1 MNVIFPMRLLTRYI
15 LKQLFMPFIFSLL
28 IIVFVLFTQFL
39 LRAIDRFIGKGL
51 DLGTIFEY
59 LFLNLGWI
67 AALAVP
73 MAVLVAALMTFGQ
86 FSEDNEITA
95 MRAAGISFTTI
106 VRPALLLG
114 IGIALSLILF
124 NAFIMPEMNFK
135 ARMLSGDIYRKR
147 PDMNIEPGYFMDD
160 LPDYSI
166 IIRDKEGDTLKDVR
180 IFSKGGF
187 QTQTSIHSKTG
198 TLSTI
203 DDAIILDLY
212 NGEIHELDL
221 QDYGNYRRIEFEKH
235 KISIPADDLF
245 LNRRDTTSRS
255 DREMTIQMILDKQLD
270 LAERANIVKGR
281 IGRLFLRTELD
292 SLVPP
297 TFEEAEVILNKV
309 KTEFAT
315 NTAKYTIDVIYR
327 KESDINVAIRQ
338 LRNEYNLLGS
348 YARSNNKYT
357 VELHKKF
364 SLPVACILFIM
375 TGASLG
381 VLFRKGGFTI
391 ATSLSFGFFLLYYVF
406 MIGGEDLA
414 DRTILSPAVGIWTPN
429 VVLFIIATYLMIHTV
444 REQPPLR
451 FQINFLKWFKKK
463 KDESK
468 LTDSA

>member
-1 MNVIFPMRLLTRYI
+1 
-15 LKQLFMPFIFSLL
+15 MPFIFSLL

-67 AALAVP
+67 SALAVP
-73 MAVLVAALMTFGQ
+73 MAVLVAALMAFGQ

-95 MRAAGISFTTI
+95 MRSSGISFTTI
-106 VRPALLLG
+106 VLPAITMGLL
-114 IGIALSLILF
+114 IAITLILF

-147 PDMNIEPGYFMDD
+147 PDLNIEPGYFMDD
-160 LPDYSI
+160 LPDYSM
-166 IIRDKEGDTLKDVR
+166 IIRDKEDETLKDVR
-180 IFSKGGF
+180 IFSKGINKS
-187 QTQTSIHSKTG
+187 QTSIHSKTG
-198 TLSTI
+198 ELSTI

-221 QDYGNYRRIEFEKH
+221 NDYGNYRRIEFVKH
-235 KISIPADDLF
+235 KITIPADDLF

-255 DREMTIQMILDKQLD
+255 DREMTIPMILDKRTNIND
-270 LAERANIVKGR
+270 RINIVNGR
-281 IGRLFLRTELD
+281 IGRAFLRIDMD

-297 TFEEAEVILNKV
+297 SLEASQLLIDEEIVR
-309 KTEFAT
+309 FSSDSS
-315 NTAKYTIDVIYR
+315 NTVDDIYR
-327 KESDINVAIRQ
+327 KEKDMDIVKRQ
-338 LRNEYNLLGS
+338 LRNEYNLLRS
-348 YARSNNKYT
+348 YGKSSNKYN

-364 SLPVACILFIM
+364 SLPVASILFIM

-391 ATSLSFGFFLLYYVF
+391 ATGLSFGFFLIYYIL

-414 DRTILSPAVGIWTPN
+414 DRGILSPMVGVWSPN
-429 VVLFIIATYLMIHTV
+429 VILFIIAAYLMLHTL

-451 FQINFLKWFKKK
+451 FEFNLFKRFKKK
-463 KDESK
+463 KDESPK
-468 LTDSA
+468 SN

>member
-1 MNVIFPMRLLTRYI
+1 MRLLTRYI

-67 AALAVP
+67 SALAVP
-73 MAVLVAALMTFGQ
+73 MAVLVAALMAFGQ

-95 MRAAGISFTTI
+95 MRSSGISFATI
-106 VRPALLLG
+106 ILPALTMGLL
-114 IGIALSLILF
+114 ISITLILF

-147 PDMNIEPGYFMDD
+147 PGLNIEPGYFMDD
-160 LPDYSI
+160 LPDYSM
-166 IIRDKEGDTLKDVR
+166 IIRDKENETLIDVR
-180 IFSKGGF
+180 IFSKGINKS
-187 QTQTSIHSKTG
+187 QTSIHSKTG
-198 TLSTI
+198 KLSTI

-212 NGEIHELDL
+212 DGEIHELDL
-221 QDYGNYRRIEFEKH
+221 NDYGNYRRIEFAKH
-235 KISIPADDLF
+235 KITIPADDLF

-255 DREMTIQMILDKQLD
+255 DREMTIPMILAKRSNIND
-270 LAERANIVKGR
+270 RINIVNGR
-281 IGRLFLRTELD
+281 IGRAFLRTGMD

-297 TFEEAEVILNKV
+297 SLEDSQLLIKNEIERFSSDPINSA
-309 KTEFAT
+309 
-315 NTAKYTIDVIYR
+315 DDIYR
-327 KESDINVAIRQ
+327 KEKDVDIVKRQ
-338 LRNEYNLLGS
+338 LRNEYNLLRS
-348 YARSNNKYT
+348 YSKSSNKYN

-364 SLPVACILFIM
+364 SLPVASILFIM

-391 ATSLSFGFFLLYYVF
+391 ATGLSFGFFLIYYIL

-414 DRTILSPAVGIWTPN
+414 DRGILTPMVGVWSPNAI
-429 VVLFIIATYLMIHTV
+429 LLIIATYLMLHTV

-451 FQINFLKWFKKK
+451 FDFNFLKRFKKK

-468 LTDSA
+468 KPN

>member
-1 MNVIFPMRLLTRYI
+1 MRLLTRYI
-15 LKQLFMPFIFSLL
+15 VKQLFMPFIFSLL
-28 IIVFVLFTQFL
+28 IIVFILFTQFL

-51 DLGTIFEY
+51 DPGVIFEY

-73 MAVLVAALMTFGQ
+73 MAVLVAALMSFGQ

-95 MRAAGISFTTI
+95 MRASGISFTTI
-106 VRPALLLG
+106 VRPALIMG
-114 IGIALSLILF
+114 FIIAGTLILF

-147 PDMNIEPGYFMDD
+147 PDLNIEPGYFMDD

-166 IIRDKEGDTLKDVR
+166 IIREKENDTLKDVR
-180 IFSKGGF
+180 IFSKSGRE
-187 QTQTSIHSKTG
+187 TQTSIHSKTG
-198 TLSTI
+198 ELSTI
-203 DDAIILDLY
+203 DDAIILDLF

-221 QDYGNYRRIEFEKH
+221 RDYGNYRRIEFVKH
-235 KISIPADDLF
+235 KITIPADDLF

-255 DREMTIQMILDKQLD
+255 DREMTIGMIIDKRENILLRQ
-270 LAERANIVKGR
+270 NIVKAR
-281 IGRLFLRTELD
+281 IGRAFIRTGLD
-292 SLVPP
+292 SIVPP
-297 TFEEAEVILNKV
+297 TFEASEIAI
-309 KTEFAT
+309 T
-315 NTAKYTIDVIYR
+315 KYKESFSSDTSKSGDEIYR
-327 KESDINVAIRQ
+327 KEKDIDIAIRQ
-338 LRNEYNLLGS
+338 LRNEYNLLRS
-348 YARSNNKYT
+348 YNKSDNKYE

-391 ATSLSFGFFLLYYVF
+391 ATSLSFGFFLVYYVL

-414 DRTILSPAVGIWTPN
+414 DRTILTPMVGIWFPN
-429 VVLFIIATYLMIHTV
+429 ILLFIIATYLLLHTV

-451 FQINFLKWFKKK
+451 FDLNIFKKIK
-463 KDESK
+463 SKLNESK
-468 LTDSA
+468 NSDST

>member
-1 MNVIFPMRLLTRYI
+1 MRLLTRYI

-67 AALAVP
+67 SALAVP
-73 MAVLVAALMTFGQ
+73 MAVLVAALMAFGQ

-95 MRAAGISFTTI
+95 MRSSGISFTTI
-106 VRPALLLG
+106 ILPALTMGLL
-114 IGIALSLILF
+114 ISITLILF

-147 PDMNIEPGYFMDD
+147 PGLNIEPGYFMDN
-160 LPDYSI
+160 LPDYSM
-166 IIRDKEGDTLKDVR
+166 IIRDKEDETLKDVR
-180 IFSKGGF
+180 IFSKGINKS
-187 QTQTSIHSKTG
+187 QTSIHSKTG
-198 TLSTI
+198 ELSTI

-212 NGEIHELDL
+212 DGEIHELDL
-221 QDYGNYRRIEFEKH
+221 NDYGNYRRIEFEKH
-235 KISIPADDLF
+235 KITIPADDLF

-255 DREMTIQMILDKQLD
+255 DREMTIPMILAKRSNIDD
-270 LAERANIVKGR
+270 RINIVNGR
-281 IGRLFLRTELD
+281 IGRAFLRTGMD

-297 TFEEAEVILNKV
+297 SLEASQLIIKKEIERFSSDPINS
-309 KTEFAT
+309 A
-315 NTAKYTIDVIYR
+315 DDIYR
-327 KESDINVAIRQ
+327 KEKDVDIVKRQ
-338 LRNEYNLLGS
+338 LRNEYNLLRS
-348 YARSNNKYT
+348 YSKSSNKYN

-364 SLPVACILFIM
+364 SLPVASILFIM

-391 ATSLSFGFFLLYYVF
+391 ATGLSFGFFLIYYIL

-414 DRTILSPAVGIWTPN
+414 DRGILTPMVGVWSPNAI
-429 VVLFIIATYLMIHTV
+429 LLIIATYLMLHTV

-451 FQINFLKWFKKK
+451 FDFNFLKRFKKK

-468 LTDSA
+468 KPN

>member
-1 MNVIFPMRLLTRYI
+1 
-15 LKQLFMPFIFSLL
+15 MPFIFSLL

-67 AALAVP
+67 SALAVP
-73 MAVLVAALMTFGQ
+73 MAVLVAALMAFGQ

-95 MRAAGISFTTI
+95 MRSSGISFTTI
-106 VRPALLLG
+106 ILPALTMGLL
-114 IGIALSLILF
+114 ISITLILF

-147 PDMNIEPGYFMDD
+147 PGLNIEPGYFMDD
-160 LPDYSI
+160 LPDYSM
-166 IIRDKEGDTLKDVR
+166 IIRDKEDETLKDVR
-180 IFSKGGF
+180 IFSKGINKS
-187 QTQTSIHSKTG
+187 QTSIHSKTG
-198 TLSTI
+198 ELSTI

-212 NGEIHELDL
+212 DGEIHELDL
-221 QDYGNYRRIEFEKH
+221 NDYGNYRRIEFEKH
-235 KISIPADDLF
+235 KITIPADDLF

-255 DREMTIQMILDKQLD
+255 DREMTIPMILAKRSNIDD
-270 LAERANIVKGR
+270 RINIVNGR
-281 IGRLFLRTELD
+281 IGRAFLRTGMD

-297 TFEEAEVILNKV
+297 SLEASQLIIKKEIERFSSDPINS
-309 KTEFAT
+309 A
-315 NTAKYTIDVIYR
+315 DDIYR
-327 KESDINVAIRQ
+327 KEKDVDIVKRQ
-338 LRNEYNLLGS
+338 LRNEYNLLRS
-348 YARSNNKYT
+348 YSKSSNKYN

-364 SLPVACILFIM
+364 SLPVASILFIM

-391 ATSLSFGFFLLYYVF
+391 ATGLSFGFFLIYYIL

-414 DRTILSPAVGIWTPN
+414 DRGILTRMVGVWSPNAI
-429 VVLFIIATYLMIHTV
+429 LLIIATYLMLHTV

-451 FQINFLKWFKKK
+451 FDFNFLKRFKKK

-468 LTDSA
+468 KPN

>member
-1 MNVIFPMRLLTRYI
+1 MRLLTRYI

-67 AALAVP
+67 SALAVP
-73 MAVLVAALMTFGQ
+73 MAVLVAALMAFGQ

-95 MRAAGISFTTI
+95 MRSSGISFTTI
-106 VRPALLLG
+106 ILPALTMGLL
-114 IGIALSLILF
+114 ISITLILF

-147 PDMNIEPGYFMDD
+147 PGLNIEPGYFMDD
-160 LPDYSI
+160 LPDYSM
-166 IIRDKEGDTLKDVR
+166 IIRDKEDETLKDVR
-180 IFSKGGF
+180 IFSKGINKS
-187 QTQTSIHSKTG
+187 QTSIHSKTG
-198 TLSTI
+198 ELSTI

-212 NGEIHELDL
+212 DGEIHELDL
-221 QDYGNYRRIEFEKH
+221 NDYGNYRRIEFEKH
-235 KISIPADDLF
+235 KITIPADDLF

-255 DREMTIQMILDKQLD
+255 DREMTIPMILAKRSNIDD
-270 LAERANIVKGR
+270 RINIVNGR
-281 IGRLFLRTELD
+281 IGRAFLRTGMD

-297 TFEEAEVILNKV
+297 SLEASQLIIKKEIERFSSDPINS
-309 KTEFAT
+309 A
-315 NTAKYTIDVIYR
+315 DDIYR
-327 KESDINVAIRQ
+327 KEKDVDIVKRQ
-338 LRNEYNLLGS
+338 LRNEYNLLRS
-348 YARSNNKYT
+348 YSKSSNKYN

-364 SLPVACILFIM
+364 SLPVASILFIM

-391 ATSLSFGFFLLYYVF
+391 ATGLSFGFFLIYYIL

-414 DRTILSPAVGIWTPN
+414 DRGILTPMVGVWSPNAI
-429 VVLFIIATYLMIHTV
+429 LLIIATYLMLHTV

-451 FQINFLKWFKKK
+451 FDFNFLKRFKKK

-468 LTDSA
+468 KPN

>member
-1 MNVIFPMRLLTRYI
+1 
-15 LKQLFMPFIFSLL
+15 MPFIFSLL
-28 IIVFVLFTQFL
+28 IIVFILFTQFL

-51 DLGTIFEY
+51 DPGVIFEY

-73 MAVLVAALMTFGQ
+73 MAVLVAALMSFGQ

-95 MRAAGISFTTI
+95 MRASGISFTTI
-106 VRPALLLG
+106 VRPALIMG
-114 IGIALSLILF
+114 FIIAGTLILF

-147 PDMNIEPGYFMDD
+147 PDLNIEPGYFMDD

-166 IIRDKEGDTLKDVR
+166 IIREKENDTLKDVR
-180 IFSKGGF
+180 IFSKSGRE
-187 QTQTSIHSKTG
+187 TQTSIHSKTG
-198 TLSTI
+198 ELSTI
-203 DDAIILDLY
+203 DDAIILDLF

-221 QDYGNYRRIEFEKH
+221 RDYGNYRRIEFVKH
-235 KISIPADDLF
+235 KITIPADDLF

-255 DREMTIQMILDKQLD
+255 DREMTIGMIIDKRENILLRQ
-270 LAERANIVKGR
+270 NIVKAR
-281 IGRLFLRTELD
+281 IGRAFIRTGLD
-292 SLVPP
+292 SIVPP
-297 TFEEAEVILNKV
+297 TFEAS
-309 KTEFAT
+309 EFAIT
-315 NTAKYTIDVIYR
+315 KYKESFSIDTSKSGDEIYR
-327 KESDINVAIRQ
+327 KEKDIDIAIRQ
-338 LRNEYNLLGS
+338 LRNEYNLLRS
-348 YARSNNKYT
+348 YNKSDNKYE

-391 ATSLSFGFFLLYYVF
+391 ATSLSFGFFLVYYVL

-414 DRTILSPAVGIWTPN
+414 DRTILTPMVGIWFPN
-429 VVLFIIATYLMIHTV
+429 ILLFIIATYLLLHTV

-451 FQINFLKWFKKK
+451 FDLNIFKKIK
-463 KDESK
+463 SKLNESK
-468 LTDSA
+468 SSDST

>member
-1 MNVIFPMRLLTRYI
+1 MRLLTRYI

-67 AALAVP
+67 TALAVP
-73 MAVLVAALMTFGQ
+73 MAVLVAALMAFGQ

-95 MRAAGISFTTI
+95 MRASGISFTTI
-106 VRPALLLG
+106 VRPALVLG
-114 IGIALSLILF
+114 LTIAGTLILF

-147 PDMNIEPGYFMDD
+147 PDLNIEPGYFMDD

-166 IIRDKEGDTLKDVR
+166 IIREKEGETLKDVR
-180 IFSKGGF
+180 IFSKSGHK
-187 QTQTSIHSKTG
+187 TQTSIHSKTG
-198 TLSTI
+198 QLSTI
-203 DDAIILDLY
+203 DDAIILNLFS
-212 NGEIHELDL
+212 GEIHELDL
-221 QDYGNYRRIEFEKH
+221 RDYGNYRRIEFLKH
-235 KISIPADDLF
+235 KITIPADDLF

-255 DREMTIQMILDKQLD
+255 DREMTIGMILNKREDIIKRTD
-270 LAERANIVKGR
+270 IVKGR
-281 IGRLFLRTELD
+281 IGRVFMRTGLD
-292 SLVPP
+292 SIIPQ
-297 TFEEAEVILNKV
+297 TFEES
-309 KTEFAT
+309 EFTLSQFKSTFAADT
-315 NTAKYTIDVIYR
+315 TSHSGDEIYR
-327 KESDINVAIRQ
+327 KEKDVDIAIRQ
-338 LRNEYNLLGS
+338 LRNEYNLLRS
-348 YARSNNKYT
+348 YNKTSNKYE

-391 ATSLSFGFFLLYYVF
+391 ATSLSFGFFLVYYVL

-414 DRTILSPAVGIWTPN
+414 DRLILTPIVGIWSPN
-429 VVLFIIATYLMIHTV
+429 VLLFIISTYLMLHTV

-451 FQINFLKWFKKK
+451 FDFNFLKKFKKK
-463 KDESK
+463 KNESEI
-468 LTDSA
+468 TSSP

>member
-1 MNVIFPMRLLTRYI
+1 MRLLTRYI
-15 LKQLFMPFIFSLL
+15 VKQLFMPFIFSLL
-28 IIVFVLFTQFL
+28 IIVFILFTQFL

-51 DLGTIFEY
+51 DPGVIFEY

-73 MAVLVAALMTFGQ
+73 MAVLVAALMSFGQ

-95 MRAAGISFTTI
+95 MRASGISFTTI
-106 VRPALLLG
+106 VRPALIMG
-114 IGIALSLILF
+114 FIIAGTLILF

-147 PDMNIEPGYFMDD
+147 PDLNIEPGYFMDD

-166 IIRDKEGDTLKDVR
+166 IIREKENDTLKDVR
-180 IFSKGGF
+180 IFSKSGRE
-187 QTQTSIHSKTG
+187 TQTSIHSKTG
-198 TLSTI
+198 ELSTI
-203 DDAIILDLY
+203 DDAIILDLF

-221 QDYGNYRRIEFEKH
+221 RDYGNYRRIEFVKH
-235 KISIPADDLF
+235 KITIPADDLF

-255 DREMTIQMILDKQLD
+255 DREMTISMIIDKRENILLRQ
-270 LAERANIVKGR
+270 NIVKAR
-281 IGRLFLRTELD
+281 IGRAFIRTGLD
-292 SLVPP
+292 SIVPP
-297 TFEEAEVILNKV
+297 TFEAS
-309 KTEFAT
+309 EFAIT
-315 NTAKYTIDVIYR
+315 KYKESFSSDTSKSGDEIYR
-327 KESDINVAIRQ
+327 KEKDIDIAIRQ
-338 LRNEYNLLGS
+338 LRNEYNLLRS
-348 YARSNNKYT
+348 YNKSDNKYE

-391 ATSLSFGFFLLYYVF
+391 ATSLSFGFFLVYYVL

-414 DRTILSPAVGIWTPN
+414 DRTILTPMVGIWFPN
-429 VVLFIIATYLMIHTV
+429 ILLFIIATYLLLHTV

-451 FQINFLKWFKKK
+451 FDLNIFKKIK
-463 KDESK
+463 SKLNESK
-468 LTDSA
+468 SSDST